1 MNNAIAAMT
10 VMPGCPETV
19 GMTRFD
25 RPPGQGTLLVDGLL
39 AGVCG
44 TDREIVEH
52 GLGYAPAGS
61 DRLVLGHES
70 VGRVVRAPQS
80 GGFAVGDLVAGL
92 VRRPAPDPC
101 PACRN
106 GETDSCLDGRYRS
119 RGISGLHGYG
129 VTSWWLEPEFAVR
142 LDPALGELG
151 VLAEPVSVVA
161 KAWEQIGRIGARTT
175 RGAERVLIIGAGPIG
190 LLAALLSTQHGHET
204 HVLDRVA
211 DGAKPWLVQ
220 RLGAAYHVGA
230 TGRLG
235 LRPTIVLECSGA
247 SELAFGAIEH
257 AAPGPIVCL
266 IGLPDGRRSPADLN
280 VLARIL
286 VRGNGAVFGSV
297 NAGRRHFEAGAAAL
311 SRADPTW
318 LSALI
323 TRRIPL
329 DDWPAALAQERGGIK
344 TVVELAP

>member
-1 MNNAIAAMT
+1 MNNPIAAMT
-10 VMPGCPETV
+10 VMPGYPETV

-25 RPPGQGTLLVDGLL
+25 HPPGRGTLLVDGLL

-44 TDREIVEH
+44 TDREIVQH
-52 GLGYAPAGS
+52 GLGYAPAGA

-70 VGRVVRAPQS
+70 VGRVVSAPRS
-80 GGFAVGDLVAGL
+80 SEFAVGDLVAGL
-92 VRRPAPDPC
+92 VRRPGPDPC

-106 GETDSCLDGRYRS
+106 GETDSCLDGRYQS

-151 VLAEPVSVVA
+151 VLAEPASVVA
-161 KAWEQIGRIGARTT
+161 KAWEQIGRIGARTP

-190 LLAALLSTQHGHET
+190 LLAALLSTQRGHET

-211 DGAKPWLVQ
+211 GGAKPWLVQ
-220 RLGAAYHVGA
+220 RLGAAYHAGPL
-230 TGRLG
+230 GRLG

-247 SELAFGAIEH
+247 SELAFAAIEH

-266 IGLPDGRRSPADLN
+266 IGLPDDRRSPADLTA
-280 VLARIL
+280 LARIL

-311 SRADPTW
+311 SRADPAW
-318 LSALI
+318 LAALI
-323 TRRIPL
+323 TRRFPL
-329 DDWPAALAQERGGIK
+329 DDWPAALSQERDGIK